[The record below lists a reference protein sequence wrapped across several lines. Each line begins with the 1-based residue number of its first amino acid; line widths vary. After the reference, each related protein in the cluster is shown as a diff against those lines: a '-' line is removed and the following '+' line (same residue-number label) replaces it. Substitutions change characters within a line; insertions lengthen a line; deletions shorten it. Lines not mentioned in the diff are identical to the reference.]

1 MMTPAERLKT
11 IEWLRAEAGRIEAHA
26 RENDR
31 ASVLAPHV
39 ERLRRMA
46 DRLEEK
52 TPMIENSATGRCD
65 VA

>member
-39 ERLRRMA
+39 DRLRRMA
-46 DRLEEK
+46 DHLEEK
-52 TPMIENSATGRCD
+52 QTMIENSAAGCGD